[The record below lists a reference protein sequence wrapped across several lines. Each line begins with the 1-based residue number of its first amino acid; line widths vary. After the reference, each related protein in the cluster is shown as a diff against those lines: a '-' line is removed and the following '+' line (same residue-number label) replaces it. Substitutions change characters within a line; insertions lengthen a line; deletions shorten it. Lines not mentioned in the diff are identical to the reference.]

1 MTQGTDRTP
10 RFNHVAMSMPADS
23 LGEEGRTDIIRFYG
37 DVFGWNELD
46 MLTEDRHRLV
56 LQAYDYE
63 QFVFLIAEDDP
74 MSCPR
79 LDHFG
84 MSVGSL
90 DELLAFEQ
98 KVKDYAAEDDR
109 VDLIERQVEDHDGF
123 LDLHSFYVRYLLPM
137 MIEVQYF
144 DWKQR

>member
-1 MTQGTDRTP
+1 MTDTQPRAP
-10 RFNHVAMSMPADS
+10 RFNHVAMSMAADS
-23 LGEEGRTDIIRFYG
+23 LDEQGRGDITRFYG
-37 DVFGWNELD
+37 DVFGWNELE

-63 QFVFLIAEDDP
+63 QFVFLIAEDEP
-74 MSCPR
+74 MQCPR

-98 KVKDYAAEDDR
+98 KVKDRAAQD
-109 VDLIERQVEDHDGF
+109 ER
-123 LDLHSFYVRYLLPM
+123 
-137 MIEVQYF
+137 
-144 DWKQR
+144 